1 MVLAI
6 LAVGLARADDVKN
19 KCDKDKNHA
28 QATIT
33 KVDAQKRKVTVTWKD
48 QDGKQVD
55 KSFYLAE
62 NAEYVDDTG
71 RVATID
77 VFRSGDEVLIVES
90 KARSQC

>member
-6 LAVGLARADDVKN
+6 SAVGQARADDVKN
-19 KCDKDKNHA
+19 KCDKGKSHA
-28 QATIT
+28 QATIS
-33 KVDAQKRKVTVTWKD
+33 KADAQKGKVTVTWKD
-48 QDGKQVD
+48 QDGKQVN

-77 VFRSGDEVLIVES
+77 VFRSGNEVLIVES
-90 KARSQC
+90 KARLQC